1 MKKIDIYIY
10 KKFLSTYFISTSI
23 IIAIA
28 VVFDLSEKIDNFID
42 HKAPLN
48 LIIKD
53 YYFNFIIHYI
63 TVFSGLITFIS
74 VVFFTSRLSENS
86 EIIAL
91 YNSRISPWRLI
102 RPYIICA
109 FVIFIPSSFLSNS
122 LTPQTNEK
130 RLEFENNFIKKTD
143 IKSERNFNKSI
154 NNNSIIYMSYYNV
167 NKKKGTDFCWQKLKE
182 KKLQKKINS
191 RVIQWDNEVLK
202 WKITDYKID
211 SFIYNNNN
219 DNFKIVSKYN
229 PGSLYINLNE
239 DPKIIFKQKREI
251 QSMTTKQISSYIKK
265 ERENGNYDLKL
276 EIIEKTQRTTNLV
289 SIIILTILGFAISI
303 KKNKGGLGIKLSF
316 GILLCFTYIFFMKFS
331 STLTLNGGVNPELAI
346 WIPNFLFSIISIYLF
361 KKFSF

>member
-23 IIAIA
+23 IISIA

-42 HKAPLN
+42 HKAPID

-53 YYFNFIIHYI
+53 YYFNFIIHYS

-91 YNSRISPWRLI
+91 YNSKISPWRLI

-109 FVIFIPSSFLSNS
+109 FIIFIPSSFLSNS

-143 IKSERNFNKSI
+143 VKSERNFNKSI

-167 NKKKGTDFCWQKLKE
+167 NQKKGIDFCWQKMKE

-191 RVIQWDNEVLK
+191 KIVQWDKEVLK

-211 SFIYNNNN
+211 SFVYNNNN
-219 DNFKIVSKYN
+219 NFKIISNYDK
-229 PGSLYINLNE
+229 GSIYINLNE
-239 DPKIIFKQKREI
+239 DPNIIFKQKREI
-251 QSMTTKQISSYIKK
+251 QSMTTKEISKFIKEEK
-265 ERENGNYDLKL
+265 KNGNYDLKL
-276 EIIEKTQRTTNLV
+276 EIIEKTQRTTNLF
-289 SIIILTILGFAISI
+289 SIIILTILGFSISI
-303 KKNKGGLGIKLSF
+303 KKNKGGLGIKLTL
-316 GILLCFTYIFFMKFS
+316 GILLCFVYIFFMKFS
-331 STLTLNGGVNPELAI
+331 TTLTLNGGVSPEIAI
-346 WIPNFLFSIISIYLF
+346 WIPNFLFTIISIYLF
-361 KKFSF
+361 KRFAF